1 MLAWRAKTRDT
12 SRQPAAAPSAGVQLL
27 RRESRPGRKPSRVAM
42 EGEDSGRRGGRK
54 GGSLLIGRAV
64 LAKEVKTNQH
74 KGVQPLFLGFARLR
88 GRGKSLFARLARGW
102 ARRPCEAKPLPNRD
116 RKLRS
121 GGTRDTGREQG
132 SAGRLFR
139 IQRFTTTRSHVYV
152 GRSAC
157 ALCPI
162 RPRRGPARRSV
173 PRLFVDRHLRLSD
186 IGSVRGLSLW

>member
-27 RRESRPGRKPSRVAM
+27 RCESRPGRKLSRVAM

-88 GRGKSLFARLARGW
+88 GRGKSLFARLAHGW

-132 SAGRLFR
+132 SAGRLFQ
-139 IQRFTTTRSHVYV
+139 IQHLTITRSHIYI
-152 GRSAC
+152 GR
-157 ALCPI
+157 LVHTLRPI
-162 RPRRGPARRSV
+162 HPRHSLVQQSV
-173 PRLFVDRHLRLSD
+173 PSLSVDRRLHLSS
-186 IGSVRGLSLW
+186 IGLVHGPGL